1 MKILAALCLAFLLV
15 ACSAG
20 DAVRV
25 ARIVT
30 TGDVAGAERMAAE
43 KAVRYAANPAALTF
57 DLKQFKKRLV
67 DFRRAV
73 GTVWGEKEREEP
85 TPKKYVKYTRNYLS
99 RAEVDFDQGLI
110 TVETLEQKDPSATLK
125 TAVVTTLLTPDDPR
139 AVDLYS
145 AVEVKL
151 GGLPFLYKEVLD
163 HQGHPLRW
171 TWRAE
176 RFADQLLR
184 DSLQTRTV
192 STPDGDKTA
201 RFVTIPMVK
210 DHLHVR
216 ARKYQSLVT
225 DNARRF
231 KVSGNLIYAVMK
243 TESDFNPFAISSAP
257 AFGLMQVVPG
267 TAGSDVYR
275 FLHGKQG
282 RPSRDL
288 LLTPKHNIQY
298 GTAYLHILDDRYL
311 AAIQDPISRLYCSI
325 AAYNGGAGNVLRTFH
340 KDKKEAVR
348 RINALPPGQVY
359 KILREKLPHAETR
372 RYLWK
377 VTQAQKE
384 FVNF

>member
-1 MKILAALCLAFLLV
+1 MKVLAALCLAFLLA

-20 DAVRV
+20 DAVRM

-43 KAVRYAANPAALTF
+43 KVVRYAANPAALAF
-57 DLKQFKKRLV
+57 DLKKFQERLAE
-67 DFRRAV
+67 FRRAV
-73 GTVWGEKEREEP
+73 GSVWGEKEQEEP
-85 TPKKYVKYTRNYLS
+85 SPKKYVKYTRNYLS

-110 TVETLEQKDPSATLK
+110 TVETLEQKDPAATLK
-125 TAVVTTLLTPDDPR
+125 TAVTTTLLTPDDPR

-145 AVEVKL
+145 SVEVKL

-163 HQGHPLRW
+163 HEGHPIRW

-176 RFADQLLR
+176 RFADQLIR

-192 STPDGDKTA
+192 STPDGTKTA
-201 RFVTIPMVK
+201 RFVAIQMVK

-216 ARKYQSLVT
+216 ARKYKSLVE

-231 KVSGNLIYAVMK
+231 NVSGNLIYAVMK
-243 TESDFNPFAISSAP
+243 TESDFNPFAISPAP

-275 FLHGKQG
+275 LLHGKQG

-288 LLTPKHNIQY
+288 LLTPKDNIQY
-298 GTAYLHILDDRYL
+298 GAAYLHILDDRYL
-311 AAIQDPISRLYCSI
+311 AAIRDPVSRLYCSI

-340 KDKKEAVR
+340 KDKKEAAR

-359 KILREKLPHAETR
+359 KTLRAKLPHAETR